1 MRIRELLSE
10 AVKDDVDNLDD
21 LDFNDDDVED
31 ELDNDDVEDEEET
44 DDDDDSGG
52 GDYDEFKRLAGK
64 LGNELYAIS
73 MYDYSNEFSSIGP
86 NDTILQ
92 MLEGFAGDAV
102 IDQYIGVGEG
112 QISDQKIISAVILND
127 RNNKFFA
134 YYSGDGIL
142 GYSPVDT
149 VQQLVSSGIVDSDQT
164 AVLNRIAGNGAR
176 YNEAVENTSW
186 EAGEEAEDSSVY
198 DALDAL
204 TYSLRLPDMPAPPRV
219 TPDSELSDEQREE
232 NRERHERVMAAVKAE
247 LAKRAAKLKKTNGAG
262 RGKR

>member
-219 TPDSELSDEQREE
+219 TPDSELSDEELKFRKDLQADLQKDFEDWI
-232 NRERHERVMAAVKAE
+232 ASQKAQ
-247 LAKRAAKLKKTNGAG
+247 KKHGGAG